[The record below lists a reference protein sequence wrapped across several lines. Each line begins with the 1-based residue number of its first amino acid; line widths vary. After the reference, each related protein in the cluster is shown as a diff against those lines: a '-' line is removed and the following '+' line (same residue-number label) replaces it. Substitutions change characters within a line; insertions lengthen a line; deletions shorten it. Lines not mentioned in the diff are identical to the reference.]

1 MHVAPFKFLKCGMFI
16 DVRTHDLD
24 SYNHHETRWINLAIL
39 AKCILVTLAKSKMAR
54 MATFWVKYC
63 TLTLARPD
71 IAIDDMQQT
80 CCILD
85 RPWGKS
91 YLNQSFLTF
100 VSLNVLTVSHVD
112 LFVDWLSVSVL
123 FGWFVAGAAALSSVR
138 RWFLDVAGYTSD
150 KMLHHST
157 RADCRWAD
165 VLQLSRRIQTE
176 LTGCW
181 RLRWQIVWQLSWHI
195 AAKLT

>member
-24 SYNHHETRWINLAIL
+24 SHNHHE
-39 AKCILVTLAKSKMAR
+39 TLAKSKMAR

-157 RADCRWAD
+157 RAHCRWAD